1 MSNHTFEI
9 GIWNQENFW
18 FLSLAII
25 LFALALGYVI
35 SLDPDWLRIGFEPT
49 LIKHLLGLL
58 VGVAVAITIFRW
70 PEIGL
75 LVLVAVIYTNA
86 SEAGVRVH
94 NLPSALQLLVLG
106 LIISLVVRQLVLRG
120 KRLVS

>member
-1 MSNHTFEI
+1 MSKHTFEI

-18 FLSLAII
+18 LLSFVIV
-25 LFALALGYVI
+25 LFALAWGYVI
-35 SLDPDWLRIGFEPT
+35 SLSPYWLRIGFGPT

-70 PEIGL
+70 PDIGL
-75 LVLVAVIYTNA
+75 LGLVAVIYTNA
-86 SEAGVRVH
+86 SEGGGRFH